1 MTSSDSNP
9 KLPLWIFLVTDAVL
23 VTAAFLIRTEAKHP
37 LSNEAIFAIVGCLVA
52 GAIVALVPIIA
63 HYERAKNEAL
73 DERQRALESL
83 ARTLTAAAEQISI
96 AASGFH
102 EIADISQKNL
112 RQAEQ
117 LPHKLQEKVAEFQAQ
132 LKDAND
138 TEKEELEKE
147 VAELRASESDKLE
160 ATASK
165 VAKAV
170 AEFTKLEAATQQH
183 LNAANEALNK
193 LSFGAA
199 GAIGKAQAAAEQAF
213 AQART
218 EAARGLGEAAGN
230 AAQAIE
236 SAKASALAEI
246 DAKLIAVGTA
256 LVEKLARE
264 ATRAAPALT
273 VTAPAPAAPAPTAEP
288 PAPEPESPA
297 PVAADPAQP
306 PKRPRKRREEPVA
319 PEAVASSE
327 APAVAVEEAS
337 PKVPPAEEPAPIP
350 AAQISEV
357 APIAPHT
364 SEPFHSEPTAAAA
377 AVTVTA
383 PVATAPEPEPVA
395 VAAVATEA
403 PGATAEAEAP
413 VEPPKALRKRAPK
426 KVEVAPEPEPEAKA
440 ELKLELDDTPARPSA
455 EVAERVLSSDGAT
468 RLLVT
473 AYIGIGNRLFIRGAG
488 PGLTWEKGIPLQFVS
503 IGKWRWE
510 TNDAS
515 GPVEFKLYKNDD
527 IECAALGA
535 QKLDPGYQQEVT
547 AAF

>member
-23 VTAAFLIRTEAKHP
+23 VTAAFVIRTEAKHP
-37 LSNEAIFAIVGCLVA
+37 LSNETVFAIVGCLVA
-52 GAIVALVPIIA
+52 GAVVALVPIIA
-63 HYERAKNEAL
+63 HYERVKNEAL

-83 ARTLTAAAEQISI
+83 ARTLTSAAEQISI

-102 EIADISQKNL
+102 EIADISQRNL
-112 RQAEQ
+112 KQAEQ

-160 ATASK
+160 ATATK
-165 VAKAV
+165 IAKAI
-170 AEFTKLEAATQQH
+170 AEFTKLESATQQH
-183 LNAANEALNK
+183 VNAATEALNK

-218 EAARGLGEAAGN
+218 EAARGLGEAAGH
-230 AAQAIE
+230 ATKAIE
-236 SAKASALAEI
+236 AAKTSALADI
-246 DAKLIAVGTA
+246 DAKLVAVGTA

-264 ATRAAPALT
+264 ASKP
-273 VTAPAPAAPAPTAEP
+273 APAPAPAPTPEAAPTTAETS
-288 PAPEPESPA
+288 APLTSE
-297 PVAADPAQP
+297 PAQP
-306 PKRPRKRREEPVA
+306 PKRPRKRREDMPAGEP
-319 PEAVASSE
+319 
-327 APAVAVEEAS
+327 APASEDPSPKIQAVEE
-337 PKVPPAEEPAPIP
+337 PTPIP
-350 AAQISEV
+350 AAQIAEV

-364 SEPFHSEPTAAAA
+364 AEPFEANLTP
-377 AVTVTA
+377 A
-383 PVATAPEPEPVA
+383 P
-395 VAAVATEA
+395 VAAVAVETA
-403 PGATAEAEAP
+403 PAPAAVEVATPAILAEAP
-413 VEPPKALRKRAPK
+413 KAPRKRTPK
-426 KVEVAPEPEPEAKA
+426 KAEPEPAPETDAKPD
-440 ELKLELDDTPARPSA
+440 LKLELDDSPARPAA
-455 EVAERVLSSDGAT
+455 EVTERGLSSDGAT

-488 PGLTWEKGIPLQFVS
+488 PGLSWEKGIPLQFVS

-510 TNDAS
+510 TNEAS
-515 GPVEFKLYKNDD
+515 TAVEFKLYKNDET
-527 IECAALGA
+527 ECAALGA